1 MDVLEFARGPAR
13 WVSFAVFVLGSAWR
27 VWSIFRH
34 PSKPDYAEPR
44 GTGVAAGALRAIA
57 SPMWHHKNFRERT
70 LVQTLNA
77 YGYHIGLAI
86 VFCGFLP
93 HIVFIRQL
101 TGRGGA
107 VGRYLCIFEY
117 THI

>member
-1 MDVLEFARGPAR
+1 MDVLEFARGPAL
-13 WVSFAVFVLGSAWR
+13 WVSLAVFVLGSAWR
-27 VWSIFRH
+27 LWSVFRRRA
-34 PSKPDYAEPR
+34 KPGHAEPR
-44 GTGVAAGALRAIA
+44 GTGVAAGALRAIVTRR
-57 SPMWHHKNFRERT
+57 WHHKTFRERT

-77 YGYHIGLAI
+77 YGCHIGLAI

-93 HIVFIRQL
+93 HIAFIRRL

-107 VGRYLCIFEY
+107 VGRYLYIFEY